1 VARAALWNVNNHDT
15 SHGEDVWCVKSVV
28 ERSKGTMTINDMRS
42 WHEDAACVGTGTENW
57 YPKTRPDRDCNAT
70 HVADITGVALKDVQE
85 ILTVKVNGNRK
96 IPSRISQDEINYV
109 RMTAVN
115 IGYEPMTSDDEI
127 ATLRTICAG
136 CPVIDKCAEWSLH
149 HEAYGFWAGMLASE
163 RDEIR
168 KAKNILVKDPM
179 SMGTT
184 HSKSAR
190 REEQERLLQEY
201 GE

>member
-1 VARAALWNVNNHDT
+1 
-15 SHGEDVWCVKSVV
+15 
-28 ERSKGTMTINDMRS
+28 MTINDMRS

-57 YPKTRPDRDCNAT
+57 YPKTVSARDCNAT
-70 HVADITGVALKDVQE
+70 HVAKITGVALKDVQE
-85 ILTVKVNGNRK
+85 ILTVKVNGNRR
-96 IPSRISQDEINYV
+96 IPKRITQDVIDHV
-109 RMTAVN
+109 RATAKN

-136 CPVIDKCAEWSLH
+136 CPVLDKCAEWALH
-149 HEAYGFWAGMLASE
+149 HEAYGFWGGMLAAE

-190 REEQERLLQEY
+190 REEQDRLLQEY